1 MKDLYLIENAM
12 TLVSKLTPEQIETV
26 AKQSPDA
33 LQLVTPLENGGSRV
47 DFTVVYDPKSDY
59 GHLDNNGIRFPAANK
74 DGNACVSVLIP
85 ANSKDKD
92 GYIYD
97 KYMVAINN
105 LAVVEDQVVKALE
118 TVATTKKD
126 FVAKITKLDAKTAM
140 KETVDLTKKATPK
153 ASK

>member
-33 LQLVTPLENGGSRV
+33 LQLVTPLGNGDSRV
-47 DFTVVYDPKSDY
+47 DFTVVYDPKSDF
-59 GHLDNNGIRFPAANK
+59 GHIGNDGIRFPAANQ
-74 DGNACVSVLIP
+74 DGKACVSVLIP
-85 ANSKDKD
+85 ANSKDKK

-126 FVAKITKLDAKTAM
+126 FVAKITVLDADASAAEK
-140 KETVDLTKKATPK
+140 VDVKKATPK